1 MPDIKLGTIIEAP
14 GIASNEIAEYFG
26 PRKVKGLYIGDNRIY
41 FNKKVYPI
49 KIDKAVIIEEPNS
62 TLIKRAKN
70 YRRSWQSKIKQSK
83 NQINQEFKEKNK
95 AIKKVY
101 NLFKDLH
108 LKKNKK
114 GFFTL
119 KGKRTTQKIRNIVND
134 INTNLIKLKYS
145 PKRKLGHVVYVN
157 KDKSFSD
164 VHVYRRDL
172 KNETVELNYTF

>member
-83 NQINQEFKEKNK
+83 RPNSRE
-95 AIKKVY
+95 
-101 NLFKDLH
+101 H
-108 LKKNKK
+108 
-114 GFFTL
+114 
-119 KGKRTTQKIRNIVND
+119 
-134 INTNLIKLKYS
+134 
-145 PKRKLGHVVYVN
+145 
-157 KDKSFSD
+157 
-164 VHVYRRDL
+164 
-172 KNETVELNYTF
+172 